1 MGHSYKMGDLTLL
14 LADRMP
20 LFSSGLQHILLA
32 EKGLKRVDVAD
43 SRKLV
48 MKYLQVFKYDILL
61 LDTRLP
67 DSESLEIL
75 QQINCFYPYQK
86 VIFIGRMRD
95 SKYLQECIQ
104 LGLKGFLLRSSSL
117 DEVMQAL
124 NSVYNGQEYFSA
136 EVAKAIYQLA
146 ANPMTSLMDK
156 KSLLIQREKEILRRI
171 CEEKCNEEIASDL
184 NISLS
189 MVKKYRSSLLSKTG
203 SKNSAGLV
211 LFAVREGFVRVK

>member
-1 MGHSYKMGDLTLL
+1 MGQLNKLGEITLL
-14 LADRMP
+14 LADRIP
-20 LFSSGLQHILLA
+20 LFSSGMQHLLLA

-43 SRKLV
+43 GRKEV
-48 MKYLQVFKYDILL
+48 MQYLQAFKYDILL
-61 LDTRLP
+61 LDTRLH

-75 QQINCFYPYQK
+75 QQIKSFYPHQK

-95 SKYLQECIQ
+95 SSYLRECIQ

-117 DEVMQAL
+117 VEVLQAL
-124 NSVYNGQEYFSA
+124 NSVYNGFEYFSA
-136 EVAKAIYQLA
+136 EIARTIYQLA
-146 ANPMTSLMDK
+146 ANPVISELDV

-171 CEEKCNEEIASDL
+171 CEEKSNDEIASEL

-203 SKNSAGLV
+203 AKNSAGLV
-211 LFAVREGFVRVK
+211 LFALREGFVRIK